1 MTDWMIIL
9 VETPEGKKGNKF
21 PLRTT
26 VLDKL
31 KQDIGG
37 KTPERCVSVTGERML
52 EGVIS
57 TNIYREL
64 VRSKSSRQQSGRLHA
79 IFASQVQALLPAVLQ
94 QSSEQI

>member
-37 KTPERCVSVTGERML
+37 KTPERCVSVTGESIRRCHL
-52 EGVIS
+52 NQHLSGTCQIQVEP
-57 TNIYREL
+57 TAERQTPCNL
-64 VRSKSSRQQSGRLHA
+64 CFTSSGSPSCSLTTK
-79 IFASQVQALLPAVLQ
+79 F
-94 QSSEQI
+94 

>member
-37 KTPERCVSVTGERML
+37 KTPERCVSVTGASNML
-52 EGVIS
+52 
-57 TNIYREL
+57 
-64 VRSKSSRQQSGRLHA
+64 Q
-79 IFASQVQALLPAVLQ
+79 
-94 QSSEQI
+94 